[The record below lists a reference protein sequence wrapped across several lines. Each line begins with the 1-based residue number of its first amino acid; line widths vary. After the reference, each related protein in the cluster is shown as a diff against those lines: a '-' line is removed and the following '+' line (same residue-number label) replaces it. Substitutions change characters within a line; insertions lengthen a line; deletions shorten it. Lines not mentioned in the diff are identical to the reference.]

1 MSVRPDPSGWPSLIL
16 GGLATDGDPL
26 AYANSVIDKPEA
38 YSILKEAHSAML
50 SGDMPRF
57 QKLRTDIV
65 AVMSGPAEV
74 SDSSFSDIADSC
86 RLASSAALRSPFN

>member
-16 GGLATDGDPL
+16 GGLATDEDPL

-50 SGDMPRF
+50 SGDVNGNVTGDVTGETNITF
-57 QKLRTDIV
+57 
-65 AVMSGPAEV
+65 
-74 SDSSFSDIADSC
+74 
-86 RLASSAALRSPFN
+86 